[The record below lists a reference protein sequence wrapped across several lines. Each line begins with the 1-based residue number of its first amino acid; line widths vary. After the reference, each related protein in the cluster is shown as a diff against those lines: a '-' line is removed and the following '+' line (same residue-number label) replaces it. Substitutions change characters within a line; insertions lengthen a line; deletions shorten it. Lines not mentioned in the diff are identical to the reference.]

1 MPTGYQI
8 KDQSACYYLTFQV
21 VYWIDLFMKQVYR
34 DIVIDSLKYCQKEKG
49 LEIFAWVIMSN
60 HVHILAKSSQG
71 DLSGTIRDFK
81 KFTSK
86 RFLEAIVS
94 TNDSRKEWMIRL
106 FLHAAKRQNKQGEY
120 QVWTHENH
128 AVEVYG
134 NSFIQ
139 TKVRYIH
146 DNPVRAGVV
155 RNPEDYKYSSAGA
168 YSGQESMIDIIPIV
182 ITIEKI
188 R

>member
-8 KDQSACYYLTFQV
+8 KDQSAAYYLTFQV
-21 VYWIDLFMKQVYR
+21 VFWIDLFSYARYR
-34 DIVIDSLKYCQKEKG
+34 DIIIDSLKFCQNDKG

-60 HVHILAKSSQG
+60 HIHMLARSSKE

-81 KFTSK
+81 KYTSK
-86 RFLEAIVS
+86 TVIEIIE
-94 TNDSRKEWMIRL
+94 TCGDSRKEWMIRL
-106 FLHAAKRQNKQGEY
+106 FKHAAKRQNKAGSY

-139 TKVRYIH
+139 SKVDYIH
-146 DNPVRAGVV
+146 HNPVRAGIV
-155 RNPEDYKYSSAGA
+155 RRAEDYKYSSAGNYA
-168 YSGQESMIDIIPIV
+168 GQEGLLDIIPV
-182 ITIEKI
+182 GSTWRTI

>member
-34 DIVIDSLKYCQKEKG
+34 DIVVESLKFCQKEKG
-49 LEIFAWVIMSN
+49 LELFAWVIMSN
-60 HVHILAKSSQG
+60 HIHLLARSSQD
-71 DLSGTIRDFK
+71 DLSGTIRDLK

-86 RFLEAIVS
+86 RFIETIIS
-94 TNDSRKEWMIRL
+94 TNDSRMAWMTRL
-106 FLHAAKRQNKQGEY
+106 FSHAAKRQNKEGEY

-134 NSFIQ
+134 NAFIQ

-146 DNPVRAGVV
+146 DNPVRAGLV
-155 RNPEDYKYSSAGA
+155 RNAEEYLYSSAGA
-168 YSGQESMIDIIPIV
+168 YSGQDGLIDIIPIV
-182 ITIEKI
+182 MTIEKI
-188 R
+188 K